1 MRVLKI
7 SVLPLMLAMLV
18 LSGCFGVSQPTDT
31 QIEKMSGDFFNQE
44 FKGLFLADK
53 VIKNNGYK
61 KNDTN
66 YVAELSVMAKA
77 QLSLEDYAK
86 ATLNDPDLSA
96 MDKMAST
103 MAIGMMK
110 MTLPEFSAGDT
121 VEFKRDYLFIKTDN
135 GWLIKEDLTQASP
148 HVF

>member
-1 MRVLKI
+1 
-7 SVLPLMLAMLV
+7 
-18 LSGCFGVSQPTDT
+18 
-31 QIEKMSGDFFNQE
+31 MSGDFFNQE

-53 VIKNNGYK
+53 VVKNNGYK

-66 YVAELSVMAKA
+66 YVAELSVLATA

-135 GWLIKEDLTQASP
+135 GWLIKEDLTQNSP